1 MRAGSQI
8 SKRREQTNAGSCL
21 FLNACSIWGVVGPVG
36 SWGLAPGAGRS
47 ELGMCG
53 FLGARG
59 DLRGVAM
66 GPRLLQMRLRVF
78 VTSLFVARI
87 FVAFPSTDATNRFAF
102 GTKTG
107 RFCGLEFLGS
117 WPFRT
122 KTGRFVARIFFCK
135 LVLWWGPGFGG
146 RNCGHH
152 FVWRGEACSYPV
164 KTVWPEFC

>member
-1 MRAGSQI
+1 M
-8 SKRREQTNAGSCL
+8 
-21 FLNACSIWGVVGPVG
+21 NACSIWGVVSPVG

-87 FVAFPSTDATNRFAF
+87 FVAFPSTGATNRFAF

-107 RFCGLEFLGS
+107 RFVVRNFWVCGLSEQKRDALWSGIFRVGMWS
-117 WPFRT
+117 SPF
-122 KTGRFVARIFFCK
+122 
-135 LVLWWGPGFGG
+135 P
-146 RNCGHH
+146 
-152 FVWRGEACSYPV
+152 
-164 KTVWPEFC
+164 